1 MCVSIL
7 PARMSVHSISDRC
20 PRGQEV
26 PNPLELEWQTFVSVY
41 VGDGNQTWV
50 HWKSSNCS

>member
-7 PARMSVHSISDRC
+7 PAPMSVHSISDRC

-26 PNPLELEWQTFVSVY
+26 ANPLELEWQTFVSVY

-50 HWKSSNCS
+50 HWKSSKCS